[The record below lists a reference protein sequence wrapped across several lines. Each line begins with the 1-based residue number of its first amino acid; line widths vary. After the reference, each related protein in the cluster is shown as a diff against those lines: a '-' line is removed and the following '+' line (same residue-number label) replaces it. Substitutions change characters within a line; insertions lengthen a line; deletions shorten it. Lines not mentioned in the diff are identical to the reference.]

1 MSKKILIIDDDAD
14 LCLLLVRFLEKH
26 DFEIRTAYSGNK
38 GLALF
43 QAERFDAV
51 ICDYRLGDMDGC
63 KLVSGLKEHDP
74 DAAILMITGYSNVKV
89 AVEVIKM
96 GAFDYLTKPLIQDE
110 VLEKLGQLI
119 GDHTNGRDTL
129 VKSQTEK
136 RRSAEASTGKFFQGK
151 SRAAQKLQKEV
162 ELVAGTNYSVILYG
176 ESGTGKEVMARTI
189 HDHSPRAGKPFVPL
203 DCGTLSRELA
213 GSELFGH
220 VKGAFTGALF
230 DKAGHFELAD
240 GGTLF
245 LDEIGNLPL
254 DVQAVLLR
262 VIQERKFKRIGGNK
276 LQEVDVR
283 IIVASNEILKEACS
297 RGRFREDLYHRFNE
311 FSISIPPLRERKDD
325 IEPLAYYFLDECC
338 SDTEKEIPGFS
349 QEVLDFFHTYPWP
362 GNIREF
368 RNVVRRTVLLTPSG
382 DFIQL
387 AALPVEMRNGQSSN
401 LPPSLDKELSNNG
414 NGAGE
419 LLSTVVSR
427 AEFELITE
435 VLRQVNFNKKKA
447 AEILKIDRKT
457 LYNKLRHFESLDMRI
472 Q

>member
-189 HDHSPRAGKPFVPL
+189 HDHSPRAG
-203 DCGTLSRELA
+203 
-213 GSELFGH
+213 
-220 VKGAFTGALF
+220 
-230 DKAGHFELAD
+230 
-240 GGTLF
+240 
-245 LDEIGNLPL
+245 
-254 DVQAVLLR
+254 
-262 VIQERKFKRIGGNK
+262 
-276 LQEVDVR
+276 
-283 IIVASNEILKEACS
+283 
-297 RGRFREDLYHRFNE
+297 
-311 FSISIPPLRERKDD
+311 
-325 IEPLAYYFLDECC
+325 
-338 SDTEKEIPGFS
+338 
-349 QEVLDFFHTYPWP
+349 
-362 GNIREF
+362 
-368 RNVVRRTVLLTPSG
+368 
-382 DFIQL
+382 
-387 AALPVEMRNGQSSN
+387 
-401 LPPSLDKELSNNG
+401 
-414 NGAGE
+414 
-419 LLSTVVSR
+419 
-427 AEFELITE
+427 
-435 VLRQVNFNKKKA
+435 
-447 AEILKIDRKT
+447 
-457 LYNKLRHFESLDMRI
+457 
-472 Q
+472 

>member
-1 MSKKILIIDDDAD
+1 MSRKILIIDDDAD
-14 LCLLLVRFLEKH
+14 LCLLLMRFLEKH
-26 DFEIRTAYSGNK
+26 DFETRTAYSGSK

-43 QAERFDAV
+43 QSERFDAV

-63 KLVSGLKEHDP
+63 KLVSALKEHDP

-110 VLEKLGQLI
+110 VLDKLSQLI
-119 GDHTNGRDTL
+119 GDHTQGRAAQPRIH
-129 VKSQTEK
+129 SF
-136 RRSAEASTGKFFQGK
+136 RRRTGEASPSKYFQGK
-151 SRAAQKLQKEV
+151 SKAALKLQKEV

-189 HDHSPRAGKPFVPL
+189 HDHSPRVGKPFVAL

-297 RGRFREDLYHRFNE
+297 RGKFREDLYHRFNE

-325 IEPLAYYFLDECC
+325 IEPLAYYFLEECC
-338 SDTEKEIPGFS
+338 QETEKDILGFYS
-349 QEVLDFFHTYPWP
+349 EVIDFFHTYPWP
-362 GNIREF
+362 GNIREL
-368 RNVVRRTVLLTPSG
+368 RNVLRRTVLLTPSG
-382 DFIQL
+382 ESIQL
-387 AALPVEMRNGQSSN
+387 AALPMEMRSGNNFVQ
-401 LPPSLDKELSNNG
+401 PPSGDKEVQSHS